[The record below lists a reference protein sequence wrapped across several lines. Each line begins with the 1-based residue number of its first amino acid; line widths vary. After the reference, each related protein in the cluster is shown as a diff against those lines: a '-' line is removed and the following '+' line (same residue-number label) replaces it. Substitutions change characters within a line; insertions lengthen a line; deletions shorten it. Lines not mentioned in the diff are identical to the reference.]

1 MEIVKNILV
10 VLHFIGIASLLG
22 GALSQMPAMKS
33 GTAKIVPAIMHGAW
47 TMLATGLLLVG
58 MTYAMGEGEEINN
71 AKIGVKLAVLIA
83 IVVIALV
90 NKKKDAAPKWV
101 IPTISVLT
109 IVNIVIA
116 VFWVTE
122 AH

>member
-1 MEIVKNILV
+1 MEIVKNLLV

-22 GALSQMPAMKS
+22 GALAQMPAMRS
-33 GTAKIVPAIMHGAW
+33 GTARVVPAIMHGAW

-58 MTYAMGEGEEINN
+58 MTYAMGAGDEINN
-71 AKIGVKLAVLIA
+71 AKIGIKLAVLIA

-90 NKKKDAAPKWV
+90 NKKKDPAPKWV
-101 IPTISVLT
+101 IPAISLLT

-122 AH
+122 

>member
-1 MEIVKNILV
+1 MEIVKNLLV

-22 GALSQMPAMKS
+22 GALSQMPAMKT
-33 GTAKIVPAIMHGAW
+33 GAAKIVPSIMHGAW

-71 AKIGVKLAVLIA
+71 AKIGVKLAVLIG

-90 NKKKDAAPKWV
+90 SKKKDPAPKWV
-101 IPTISVLT
+101 IPTISALT

-116 VFWVTE
+116 VFW
-122 AH
+122 

>member
-1 MEIVKNILV
+1 MEIVKNLLV

-22 GALSQMPAMKS
+22 GALAQMPAMRA

-90 NKKKDAAPKWV
+90 NKKKDVAPKWAIPV
-101 IPTISVLT
+101 IAVLT
-109 IVNIVIA
+109 IVNIVLA
-116 VFWVTE
+116 VFW
-122 AH
+122 